1 MPDLYHWQ
9 PFGSGGTRSEGIGVI
24 FFSLLL
30 DWGGAGCVAGLM
42 IES

>member
-1 MPDLYHWQ
+1 M
-9 PFGSGGTRSEGIGVI
+9 I

-42 IES
+42 IEVDKSVCSKNTITIK